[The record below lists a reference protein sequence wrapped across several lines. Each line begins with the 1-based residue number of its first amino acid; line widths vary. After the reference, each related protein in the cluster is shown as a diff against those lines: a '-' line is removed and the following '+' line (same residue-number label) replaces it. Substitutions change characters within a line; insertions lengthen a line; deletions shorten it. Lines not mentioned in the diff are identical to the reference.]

1 MQLALSEDRSNYP
14 CTGHSRT
21 TRQPFQIEPS
31 CFRSTALTCE
41 VELVDDVNI
50 TKDIVLSLTKEKHIT
65 LSKYVNKTIIL
76 GIRPEHISENKQ
88 INSLKIEAKLNIVE
102 PLGMETMVYFSINNS
117 QVCGKVLPDHT
128 IQNGKV
134 INLYFNSLKFYFIDP
149 ETDLVLN

>member
-1 MQLALSEDRSNYP
+1 MNKFLCLIIIFLSSSLSANETSL
-14 CTGHSRT
+14 
-21 TRQPFQIEPS
+21 IKEIK
-31 CFRSTALTCE
+31 
-41 VELVDDVNI
+41 VDGIQRISYETILSYGNI
-50 TKDIVLSLTKEKHIT
+50 NKD
-65 LSKYVNKTIIL
+65 IIL

-88 INSLKIEAKLNIVE
+88 EHSLKVEAKLNIVE

>member
-1 MQLALSEDRSNYP
+1 MTIFEGGEFKKIKENLN
-14 CTGHSRT
+14 
-21 TRQPFQIEPS
+21 
-31 CFRSTALTCE
+31 
-41 VELVDDVNI
+41 N
-50 TKDIVLSLTKEKHIT
+50 KD
-65 LSKYVNKTIIL
+65 IIL

-88 INSLKIEAKLNIVE
+88 EHSLKVEAKLNIVE